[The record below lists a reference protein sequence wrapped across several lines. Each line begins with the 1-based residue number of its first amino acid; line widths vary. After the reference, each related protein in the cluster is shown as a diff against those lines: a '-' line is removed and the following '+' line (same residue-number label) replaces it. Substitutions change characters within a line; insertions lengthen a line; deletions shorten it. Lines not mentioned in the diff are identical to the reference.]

1 MKAFNKILVLF
12 GIVAIFIGGCTKD
25 FDQINTDPN
34 YPTEVTTC
42 ALFTAAQ
49 KSLMDD
55 MMDEWWA
62 GRQSQLYAQYW
73 TQRNYTSEDRYAMRQ
88 NNNNT
93 YFRLLYTDIMDL
105 VEIIRLNEDPLT
117 RVKYAIYG
125 DNDNQIAC
133 AKILK
138 AWAMQVM
145 TDTYG
150 DIPYSEA
157 FQGNTEA
164 EILNP
169 KYDRQQDIYQA
180 LLNDLKAAV
189 DMINVDASGFSS
201 GDIIYGG
208 DMTKWKKF
216 GNSLRLR
223 VALRMSYA
231 EETKYAKINEIIAEN
246 AGDPEAY
253 FTSNADNAIFSYIG
267 SNPNVAPVYNALW
280 NEARNDFTMCKTLI
294 ELLKGDDDTLNG
306 KINPFHGLVDPRLQ
320 IYSRPKGGVYNGMP
334 YGMTDAQSQVYKGKC
349 PSFYY
354 DLNGKAAY
362 SPVTATVVHNPR
374 WSPVYMDYAEVEF
387 ILSEVNNFE
396 QAHYING
403 VRASIE
409 YWRDMAVDFERWS
422 TAEVNDFNIQ
432 LGDYIAALP
441 AANEEN
447 VMTQKYIAFYMQGY
461 QAWAEYRRSG
471 YPLCIVLPGQ
481 VTHRL
486 ADGTDI
492 IFNALEE
499 THGGVPRRVTYP
511 QQEYTVNGTNT
522 TAAAVQIKGDYL
534 YTHVWWDK
542 KDK

>member
-12 GIVAIFIGGCTKD
+12 GIVAIFIGGCTKN
-25 FDQINTDPN
+25 FDQINEDPN

-73 TQRNYTSEDRYAMRQ
+73 TQRNYTSEDRYSMRQ

-105 VEIIRLNEDPLT
+105 VEIIRLNEDTLT
-117 RVKYAIYG
+117 RIKYSIYG
-125 DNDNQIAC
+125 DNDNQVAC

-150 DIPYSEA
+150 DIPYTEA
-157 FQGNTEA
+157 FQGNA
-164 EILNP
+164 KVEILNP
-169 KYDRQQDIYQA
+169 KYDKQEDIYAA
-180 LLNDLKAAV
+180 LLTDLKAAV

-208 DMTKWKKF
+208 DMAKWKKF

-223 VALRMSYA
+223 VALRMSGRD
-231 EETKYAKINEIIAEN
+231 KSKLDDIIAEN

-280 NEARNDFTMCKTLI
+280 NEARNDFTMAKPLI
-294 ELLKGDDDTLNG
+294 ELLKGDNDTLNG

-320 IYSRPKGGVYNGMP
+320 IYSRPKSGVYRGMP
-334 YGMTDAQSQVYKGKC
+334 YGMTDAQSQSYKGKC

-354 DLNGKAAY
+354 DPNGNAAY
-362 SPVTATVVHNPR
+362 NTVTATVVHNPR

-396 QAHYING
+396 QTHYING

-409 YWRDMAVDFERWS
+409 YWRDMAADFESWS
-422 TAEVNDFNIQ
+422 TTKINDFNVQ
-432 LGDYIAALP
+432 LEQYIAALP
-441 AANEEN
+441 PANMEN

-461 QAWAEYRRSG
+461 QAWSEYRRLG
-471 YPLCIVLPGQ
+471 YPTMLVKPGE
-481 VTHRL
+481 VTNIL
-486 ADGTDI
+486 ADGTLI
-492 IFNALEE
+492 YFNSLED
-499 THGGVPRRVTYP
+499 THGDIPRRVTYP
-511 QQEYTVNGTNT
+511 QQEYTVNNTNT
-522 TAAAVQIKGDYL
+522 TAAAEHMQGDYL
-534 YTHVWWDK
+534 YTHVWWDNK
-542 KDK
+542 TK

>member
-12 GIVAIFIGGCTKD
+12 GIVAIFLGGCTKN
-25 FDQINTDPN
+25 FDEINDDPN

-73 TQRNYTSEDRYAMRQ
+73 TQRNYTSEDRYSMRQ

-105 VEIIRLNEDPLT
+105 VEIIRLNEDTLT
-117 RVKYAIYG
+117 RVKYSIYG

-138 AWAMQVM
+138 AWAIQVM

-150 DIPYSEA
+150 DIPYTEA
-157 FQGNTEA
+157 FQGNA
-164 EILNP
+164 KVEILNP
-169 KYDRQQDIYQA
+169 KYDKQEDIYA
-180 LLNDLKAAV
+180 DLLTDLKVAV

-223 VALRMSYA
+223 VALRMSG
-231 EETKYAKINEIIAEN
+231 IDRSNLDNIIAEN
-246 AGDPEAY
+246 AGNPEAY

-280 NEARNDFTMCKTLI
+280 NEARNDFTMAKPLI
-294 ELLKGDDDTLNG
+294 ELLKGDNDTLNG

-320 IYSRPKGGVYNGMP
+320 IYSRPKSGVYRGMP
-334 YGMTDAQSQVYKGKC
+334 YGMTDAQSQSYKGKC

-354 DLNGKAAY
+354 DPNGNAAY
-362 SPVTATVVHNPR
+362 NTVTATVVHNPR
-374 WSPVYMDYAEVEF
+374 WTPVYMDYAEVEF

-396 QAHYING
+396 QTHYING

-409 YWRDMAVDFERWS
+409 YWRDMAVDFESWS
-422 TAEVNDFNIQ
+422 TAKINDFNVQ
-432 LGDYIAALP
+432 LEEYIAALP
-441 AANEEN
+441 PANMEN

-461 QAWAEYRRSG
+461 QAWSEYRRLG
-471 YPLCIVLPGQ
+471 FPTMLIKPGE
-481 VTHRL
+481 VTHVL
-486 ADGTDI
+486 ADGTLVYFNSLEDTHNDI
-492 IFNALEE
+492 
-499 THGGVPRRVTYP
+499 PRRVTYP
-511 QQEYTVNGTNT
+511 QQEYTVNNANT
-522 TAAAVQIKGDYL
+522 TAAAEHMQGDYL
-534 YTHVWWDK
+534 YTHVWWDTRTK
-542 KDK
+542 

>member
-12 GIVAIFIGGCTKD
+12 GIVAIFIGGCTKN
-25 FDQINTDPN
+25 FDQINEDPN

-73 TQRNYTSEDRYAMRQ
+73 TQRNYTSEDRYSMRQ

-105 VEIIRLNEDPLT
+105 VEIIRLNEDTLT
-117 RVKYAIYG
+117 RVKYSIYG
-125 DNDNQIAC
+125 DNDNQVAC

-150 DIPYSEA
+150 DIPYTEA
-157 FQGNTEA
+157 FQGNA
-164 EILNP
+164 KVEILNP
-169 KYDRQQDIYQA
+169 KYDKQEDVYAA
-180 LLNDLKAAV
+180 LLTDLKAAV

-208 DMTKWKKF
+208 DMAKWKKF

-223 VALRMSYA
+223 VALRMSGRD
-231 EETKYAKINEIIAEN
+231 KSKLDDIIAEN

-280 NEARNDFTMCKTLI
+280 NEARNDFTMAKPLI
-294 ELLKGDDDTLNG
+294 ELLKGDNDTLNG

-320 IYSRPKGGVYNGMP
+320 IYSRPKSGVYRGMP
-334 YGMTDAQSQVYKGKC
+334 YGMTDAQSQSYKGKC

-354 DLNGKAAY
+354 DPNGNAAY
-362 SPVTATVVHNPR
+362 NTVTATVVHNPR

-387 ILSEVNNFE
+387 ILSEVNDFE
-396 QAHYING
+396 QTHYING

-409 YWRDMAVDFERWS
+409 YWRDMAADFESWS
-422 TAEVNDFNIQ
+422 TTKINDFNVQ
-432 LGDYIAALP
+432 LEQYIATLP
-441 AANEEN
+441 PANMEN

-461 QAWAEYRRSG
+461 QAWSEYRRLG
-471 YPLCIVLPGQ
+471 YPTMLVKPGE
-481 VTHRL
+481 VTNIL
-486 ADGTDI
+486 ADGTLI
-492 IFNALEE
+492 YFNSLED
-499 THGGVPRRVTYP
+499 THGDIPRRVTYP
-511 QQEYTVNGTNT
+511 QQEYTVNNTNT
-522 TAAAVQIKGDYL
+522 TAAAEHMQGDYL
-534 YTHVWWDK
+534 YTHVWWDNK
-542 KDK
+542 TK